1 LDHRQPTALEGSI
14 GGGPEVLYMGSLRQ
28 KLKLEE
34 LGTRAT
40 SSKNAMATDH
50 SRRCQNLS
58 EAAFSPSSCSTLR
71 EAEKGAPY
79 ESGSPGWGL
88 VRHAHRSTMSETLLD
103 RWERAF
109 RAAAVKDDCANFRGH
124 LQRLALPNKPELV
137 LEGTVSAVR
146 MASAYL
152 SMDGRDKAVGQ
163 LLRMQTYDPA
173 EATDARYV
181 LTFDIFRK
189 AFARILVDAT
199 LQPLD
204 LADMYGS
211 MWDDYKMVGFDSFW
225 ISHPDWAYLTKREAK
240 KLEKQVTYDLRFD
253 YTDDELE
260 FWFDDS
266 RDKSYLVVTLLPL
279 S

>member
-1 LDHRQPTALEGSI
+1 
-14 GGGPEVLYMGSLRQ
+14 M
-28 KLKLEE
+28 
-34 LGTRAT
+34 
-40 SSKNAMATDH
+40 SKI
-50 SRRCQNLS
+50 
-58 EAAFSPSSCSTLR
+58 
-71 EAEKGAPY
+71 
-79 ESGSPGWGL
+79 
-88 VRHAHRSTMSETLLD
+88 LLD

-109 RAAAVKDDCANFRGH
+109 RAAAVKDDCACFRGH
-124 LQRLALPNKPELV
+124 LRRLELPDKPKLV

-152 SMDGRDKAVGQ
+152 CIDGRDKAVSQ
-163 LLRMQTYDPA
+163 FLCMQTYNPA

-204 LADMYGS
+204 LADLYGS
-211 MWDDYKMVGFDSFW
+211 PWDDYKMAGFDSFW
-225 ISHPDWAYLTKREAK
+225 ISHPDWSYLTKREVK

-266 RDKSYLVVTLLPL
+266 RDKSYLVVSLVPL

>member
-1 LDHRQPTALEGSI
+1 
-14 GGGPEVLYMGSLRQ
+14 M
-28 KLKLEE
+28 
-34 LGTRAT
+34 
-40 SSKNAMATDH
+40 SK
-50 SRRCQNLS
+50 
-58 EAAFSPSSCSTLR
+58 
-71 EAEKGAPY
+71 
-79 ESGSPGWGL
+79 
-88 VRHAHRSTMSETLLD
+88 TLLD

-109 RAAAVKDDCANFRGH
+109 RAAAQTDDCARFREH

-152 SMDGRDKAVGQ
+152 SIDGGDKAVRQ
-163 LLRMQTYDPA
+163 LLRMQTYNPVK
-173 EATDARYV
+173 ATDARYV

-204 LADMYGS
+204 LADLYGS
-211 MWDDYKMVGFDSFW
+211 PWNDYKMAGFDSFW
-225 ISHPDWAYLTKREAK
+225 ISRPDWSHLTKREVK

-266 RDKSYLVVTLLPL
+266 RDKSYLVVSLVPL